1 VPSTEQVT
9 ALLRAWN
16 DGDEDARDA
25 LVPMVYAELHRLA
38 RLYMSRER
46 QGQTLQPTAL
56 VHEAYLRLIDI
67 RRVRWQDRAHFF
79 AVSARV
85 MRRVLVDIA
94 RSRASLKRAGGL
106 QRVSFDEERV
116 AASEWSV
123 DLMALEDALQALA
136 AQDERK
142 GRVVELRFF
151 GGLDVQETA
160 EALHL
165 SPRTVMRDWTLA
177 RAWLT
182 REMTKDKSR

>member
-1 VPSTEQVT
+1 MT
-9 ALLRAWN
+9 APANLTQLLVSWSN
-16 DGDEDARDA
+16 GDQDA
-25 LVPMVYAELHRLA
+25 LDALTPLVHQELRRVAA
-38 RLYMSRER
+38 RCMAGER
-46 QGQTLQPTAL
+46 PGHILQPTAL
-56 VHEAYLRLIDI
+56 VNEAYLRLVDLNRIE
-67 RRVRWQDRAHFF
+67 WQDRAHFF

-142 GRVVELRFF
+142 SRVVELRFF

>member
-1 VPSTEQVT
+1 MTELLQAWGAGQQE
-9 ALLRAWN
+9 ALDQLIP
-16 DGDEDARDA
+16 
-25 LVPMVYAELHRLA
+25 LVREELHRLA
-38 RLYMSRER
+38 HWHMRKER
-46 QGQTLQPTAL
+46 AGHTLQPTAL
-56 VHEAYLRLIDI
+56 VNEAYLRLVDLH
-67 RRVRWQDRAHFF
+67 RVRWQDRAHFF

-142 GRVVELRFF
+142 SRVVELRFF